1 MVGCIWYT
9 GMKSRRSTEWMKMF
23 RISAPDALEFEWGIR
38 VVVLFVFAVA
48 EAIQHSSL
56 RHGSFELYAEHESV
70 S

>member
-1 MVGCIWYT
+1 
-9 GMKSRRSTEWMKMF
+9 MKMF